1 MLVHPSVLKSDQ
13 EQLKEILSDFRKK
26 IVKDSLRGET
36 KSSFFKL
43 IKNRIKRFEPL
54 ENIEFE
60 KYSQI
65 INNLDIVTVH
75 SGESAT
81 TLNFKIIKDRII
93 IGGNKLS
100 RGFTIEGLTVSYF
113 FRKSSRLDTLHQM
126 ARWFGYRGKSTRLI
140 TVYLPKEDKEY
151 FEFMASFDKDLM
163 GR

>member
-1 MLVHPSVLKSDQ
+1 M
-13 EQLKEILSDFRKK
+13 
-26 IVKDSLRGET
+26 KDSLRGET

-43 IKNRIKRFEPL
+43 IKNRISVLEPL

-100 RGFTIEGLTVSYF
+100 EVSLL
-113 FRKSSRLDTLHQM
+113 K
-126 ARWFGYRGKSTRLI
+126 
-140 TVYLPKEDKEY
+140 V
-151 FEFMASFDKDLM
+151 
-163 GR
+163 